1 MKSDVLQ
8 ILSTT
13 IPQCNIFRFTFCCL
27 ACLTILWS
35 CYLEAFL
42 TVNSQ
47 VIHSTPLQSIPIC
60 IQNFQEQL
68 AEYKEKRF
76 QEAPIIGKNQRRNKP
91 TAKPTA
97 PGGRCHVGRR
107 ALETES
113 HRGERRRLMLGTK
126 TPPVGGGG
134 GGVNHLLVLGKFPCV
149 WYGCTCQCHLFFW
162 VNYHKHLLLCRR

>member
-1 MKSDVLQ
+1 MNSDVLQ

-47 VIHSTPLQSIPIC
+47 VIHSNPLQSIPIC

-126 TPPVGGGG
+126 TPPVGGGRG
-134 GGVNHLLVLGKFPCV
+134 RGESFIGIG
-149 WYGCTCQCHLFFW
+149 
-162 VNYHKHLLLCRR
+162 